1 MEVAFIFNFIPLNF
15 IGRIALAADPRAEPT
30 TKMKKRFVILT
41 LIIFILL
48 SGLFISM
55 HFYAPQYQV
64 YALETSNVIMAILSL
79 SSYLM
84 VQKSLSNN
92 PQAFVRGVSGASFLK
107 LMVCMVSILVYVL
120 LNRSHIHKPSVFI
133 MFGIYAVYTIME
145 TILLSKLVRE

>member
-15 IGRIALAADPRAEPT
+15 IGGIALATDPGAEQT
-30 TKMKKRFVILT
+30 TKMRKKFIILT
-41 LIIFILL
+41 VVIFILL
-48 SGLFISM
+48 SGLFMCM
-55 HFYAPQYQV
+55 HFYMPGYQV
-64 YALETSNVIMAILSL
+64 YALETGNVIMAVLSL

-107 LMVCMVSILVYVL
+107 LMACMVSILVYVL

-133 MFGIYAVYTIME
+133 LFGIYAVYTIME

>member
-1 MEVAFIFNFIPLNF
+1 MKQKFI
-15 IGRIALAADPRAEPT
+15 
-30 TKMKKRFVILT
+30 ILT
-41 LIIFILL
+41 LIIFVLL

-55 HFYAPQYQV
+55 HFYSPAYQV
-64 YALETSNVIMAILSL
+64 YALETGNVIMAVLSL

-84 VQKSLSNN
+84 VQKSLGNN